1 MDSVDEQLATGFT
14 PDDVVEPTDNL
25 DETLANAD
33 FNPDGSTFTA
43 EDDQL
48 LAHDKCSR

>member
-25 DETLANAD
+25 DEILENAD
-33 FNPDGSTFTA
+33 FTSENDL
-43 EDDQL
+43 L
-48 LAHDKCSR
+48 LAQIWADNDIS